1 MEGVHKNIKYTC
13 EQCEDKVTIK
23 GILRV
28 YLNTVHDKVNYL
40 CQLVL
45 QRNFKTLSQC
55 LCLHDIII

>member
-23 GILRV
+23 GILGV

-40 CQLVL
+40 CQLWIC
-45 QRNFKTLSQC
+45 KETSKPC
-55 LCLHDIII
+55 LNVYVYMI